1 MRGKKD
7 RALFVVASIVFLLLI
22 GYTLNK
28 VGENG
33 LLLIEELTGEKDN
46 VRVQITDTR
55 EGVGGK
61 SSIVQTLEGLEAEN
75 VQIPKNW
82 TKPV

>member
-7 RALFVVASIVFLLLI
+7 RTLFVVASIVFLLLI

-46 VRVQITDTR
+46 CESSDNRYKRRCGRKIFNSADIGR
-55 EGVGGK
+55 SGG
-61 SSIVQTLEGLEAEN
+61 
-75 VQIPKNW
+75 
-82 TKPV
+82 